1 MMKVSDELSASA
13 LIRGL
18 DSEER
23 RVTIVELKFKLMDLI
38 TIVIGFLTIV
48 SVVIVQNKF
57 RRLIYEQQIK
67 WS

>member
-1 MMKVSDELSASA
+1 MRMIKGSDELSASA

-38 TIVIGFLTIV
+38 AIAIGILGIV
-48 SVVIVQNKF
+48 SVVIVQKIN
-57 RRLIYEQQIK
+57 
-67 WS
+67 